1 MLNDN
6 TIANNKNPCNKSP
19 SDIIIETNTNK
30 SLLQSSPKNLYTI
43 PLIPPVVST
52 SIIGNNTSDIN
63 NISNNA
69 NDDTL
74 DSNSGKKRRRRKPNK
89 TTRMTNENDV
99 LKYSENITDDEDMI
113 KNSDTLKTQK
123 DNNNLVIVN
132 AQKSEEK
139 LDVISEKIPDRV
151 DIENGDCKNDKIQ
164 KPNNNNHT
172 SNITNDINKLE
183 INNKVSSTNNVVLDD
198 KNQRNDTK
206 LDETSKQNLVNSK
219 ISITARTTDDSD
231 DCETIDKIAEMI
243 SNSSTESD
251 LRTKQ
256 TTELE
261 KNMDEKE
268 NIVVCPI
275 PTAPLPE
282 APLTLTEVKPT
293 EVKLNGIPMNEKF
306 EDVCIMN
313 SLHIL
318 LLLYS
323 ILSQFIYRLKIN

>member
-1 MLNDN
+1 MPNDN
-6 TIANNKNPCNKSP
+6 TIANNKNSSNKSP

-30 SLLQSSPKNLYTI
+30 SLLPSSPKNLYTI
-43 PLIPPVVST
+43 PLTPVVST
-52 SIIGNNTSDIN
+52 SVIGNNTSDIN
-63 NISNNA
+63 NISNNS

-89 TTRMTNENDV
+89 TTRMTNENEV
-99 LKYSENITDDEDMI
+99 LKYSENITDDEDII
-113 KNSDTLKTQK
+113 KNADTLKTQN

-132 AQKSEEK
+132 GQKSDEK
-139 LDVISEKIPDRV
+139 FNVISEKVPDRV
-151 DIENGDCKNDKIQ
+151 DIENGDYKNDKIQ

-183 INNKVSSTNNVVLDD
+183 IINKVSPTNNVVLDD

-206 LDETSKQNLVNSK
+206 LDETPKQNMVNSK

-243 SNSSTESD
+243 SNTSTESD

-256 TTELE
+256 TTEPE
-261 KNMDEKE
+261 KSKDDKE
-268 NIVVCPI
+268 NIVACPI
-275 PTAPLPE
+275 ATTSLPEASLPLPE
-282 APLTLTEVKPT
+282 VQPT

-318 LLLYS
+318 
-323 ILSQFIYRLKIN
+323 QFQY